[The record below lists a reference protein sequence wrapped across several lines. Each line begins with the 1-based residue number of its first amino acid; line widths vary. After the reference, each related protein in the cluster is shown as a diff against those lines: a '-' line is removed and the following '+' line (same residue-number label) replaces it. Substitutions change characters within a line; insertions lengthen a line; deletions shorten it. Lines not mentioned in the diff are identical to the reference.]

1 MSESDRRTL
10 YRVPQKGKIAGVC
23 AGVADFFNFEVWL
36 VRVVALSIFLLGGS
50 GVIFVIY
57 IAMWM
62 ILDVKPKSHQFE
74 DNHKEIEIKK
84 KVWQSGLGAKQ
95 ALHDVNSQFSSL
107 ELRLRKLE
115 THVTSDTFDLKRQIN
130 NL

>member
-95 ALHDVNSQFSSL
+95 ALHDVNRQFSSL